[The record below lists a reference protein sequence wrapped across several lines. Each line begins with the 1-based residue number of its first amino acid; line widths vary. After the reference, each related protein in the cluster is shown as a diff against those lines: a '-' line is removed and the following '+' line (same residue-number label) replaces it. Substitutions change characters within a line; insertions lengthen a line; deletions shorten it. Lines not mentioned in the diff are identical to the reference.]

1 MELRSYGVMELW
13 SYGVKELSQMLGC
26 RVDGNPCQLV
36 NRSTHQLV
44 YSLTGKL
51 TKHTTPLSPWRGAGG
66 EALLSSL
73 IGEGL

>member
-1 MELRSYGVMELW
+1 
-13 SYGVKELSQMLGC
+13 MLGC

-36 NRSTHQLV
+36 NWSTRQLVYSSTSQPV

-66 EALLSSL
+66 GEALLSSL
-73 IGEGL
+73 FGEGL